1 MLVLLLLA
9 AAQLSVGDAAQ
20 QDSIVVEV
28 GQGSAS
34 IEHTVRGS
42 GGPVQL
48 ELVDGQRTN
57 LEVRADDRNLEY
69 ASISGSNGI
78 VVFPQGAD
86 FEVSYTVSGSPE
98 LIDGLWTWDFFYP
111 ESTAFLFPEGTDLV
125 FVNGLPVDLPE
136 GARGINCH
144 GCQMIL
150 EYFEEQAPRAAQ
162 ISWEGRSFE
171 VGVISNGGVSSIAF
185 DQPSKS
191 LEFESEAGAYTVL
204 IIPKELLWPPYEA
217 YLDGEKILDQENIS
231 DEQRVWLVVRPES
244 AGTVTVIGATVVPE
258 FSVYLLPLA
267 AGAGLA
273 ASARFI
279 RR

>member
-1 MLVLLLLA
+1 MLVFLLLA
-9 AAQLSVGDAAQ
+9 AAQLAVGDAAQ
-20 QDSIVVEV
+20 QDSIVIEV

-34 IEHTVRGS
+34 VEHMVRGS

-48 ELVDGQRTN
+48 ELVTGQRTN
-57 LEVRADDRNLEY
+57 LEVRADEQNLEY
-69 ASISGSNGI
+69 ASISGTDDI
-78 VVFPQGAD
+78 VVFSQGAD
-86 FEVSYTVSGSPE
+86 FAVSYNISGSPE
-98 LIDGLWTWDFFYP
+98 LVDGLWTWDFFYP
-111 ESTAFLFPEGTDLV
+111 ESTAFLFPEGVNLV

-136 GARGINCH
+136 GVRGINCH

-150 EYFEEQAPRAAQ
+150 EYFEEQQPRAAQ
-162 ISWEGRSFE
+162 IEWEEYSFE
-171 VGVISNGGVSSIAF
+171 VGVISNGEVSSIAF

-217 YLDGEKILDQENIS
+217 YLNGEKILDQENIT